1 MFLLYGSVP
10 VPVLCDTNEESNN
23 FADEEWVLVCA
34 RNNLCNLSV
43 CLLASVCPVGASL
56 S

>member
-1 MFLLYGSVP
+1 MFIMYGSVP
-10 VPVLCDTNEESNN
+10 VPVFCVIDEESNN
-23 FADEEWVLVCA
+23 FAGEEWVLVCA
-34 RNNLCNLSV
+34 RNNLCSLSV